1 MKFEYKNLKIA
12 QGVVFKSKN
21 DPTID
26 VTKQEEFEK
35 ALNMLGE
42 DGWELIQMIQPKGF
56 LGLGDV
62 GYCVLRD
69 KLISIFYVSTMLI
82 YLSET
87 AIKIYIN
94 KI

>member
-12 QGVVFKSKN
+12 QGVIFKSKN

-42 DGWELIQMIQPKGF
+42 DGWELIHMIQRKGF

-62 GYCVLRD
+62 GYCLFKRQVG
-69 KLISIFYVSTMLI
+69 
-82 YLSET
+82 
-87 AIKIYIN
+87 
-94 KI
+94 

>member
-21 DPTID
+21 DSTID

-62 GYCVLRD
+62 GYCVFKRQID
-69 KLISIFYVSTMLI
+69 
-82 YLSET
+82 
-87 AIKIYIN
+87 
-94 KI
+94 

>member
-1 MKFEYKNLKIA
+1 MKYEYKNLKIA
-12 QGVVFKSKN
+12 QGVIFKSKN
-21 DPTID
+21 DRTID

-62 GYCVLRD
+62 GYC
-69 KLISIFYVSTMLI
+69 IFKRQVG
-82 YLSET
+82 
-87 AIKIYIN
+87 
-94 KI
+94 

>member
-1 MKFEYKNLKIA
+1 MGGENMKFEYKNLKIA
-12 QGVVFKSKN
+12 QGLIFKSKN

-26 VTKQEEFEK
+26 VTKQVEFEK

-62 GYCVLRD
+62 GYCVFKRQVD
-69 KLISIFYVSTMLI
+69 
-82 YLSET
+82 
-87 AIKIYIN
+87 
-94 KI
+94 

>member
-12 QGVVFKSKN
+12 QGVIFKSTN

-35 ALNMLGE
+35 ALNMLGA
-42 DGWELIQMIQPKGF
+42 DGWELIQMIQPKGL

-62 GYCVLRD
+62 GYCVFKRQID
-69 KLISIFYVSTMLI
+69 
-82 YLSET
+82 
-87 AIKIYIN
+87 
-94 KI
+94 

>member
-12 QGVVFKSKN
+12 QGVVFQTKN

-26 VTKQEEFEK
+26 VTKQEEFER

-62 GYCVLRD
+62 GYCVFKRQVD
-69 KLISIFYVSTMLI
+69 
-82 YLSET
+82 
-87 AIKIYIN
+87 
-94 KI
+94 

>member
-12 QGVVFKSKN
+12 QGVIFKSKN
-21 DPTID
+21 DSTVD

-56 LGLGDV
+56 LGLGDI
-62 GYCVLRD
+62 GYCVFKRQ
-69 KLISIFYVSTMLI
+69 V
-82 YLSET
+82 
-87 AIKIYIN
+87 N
-94 KI
+94 

>member
-12 QGVVFKSKN
+12 QGVIFKSKN
-21 DPTID
+21 DSTVD

-42 DGWELIQMIQPKGF
+42 DGWELIHMIQPKGF

-62 GYCVLRD
+62 GYCLFKRQVD
-69 KLISIFYVSTMLI
+69 
-82 YLSET
+82 
-87 AIKIYIN
+87 
-94 KI
+94 